1 MAIRLLPDT
10 LEESNEINRRF
21 NRTFDQ
27 LDAARYAIIPDL
39 GQAMFGEWVIITGE
53 EKEIREE
60 WRVAR
65 DYQYRIA
72 AAEPIVV
79 YGGTALGSNFAGVA
93 VSFQTNAEVG
103 ASTSVS
109 NDPTSIGVAFY
120 QVNAIK
126 LPTGA
131 SREPISGYEA
141 LRRFGLYARSLI
153 TKQGV
158 KLISTNIR
166 HWASLENPAWKQL
179 VIDFEVEAESDIALA
194 LWDRLNDE
202 LEDFLDTLEGKLTS
216 DLHDLI
222 SITVQW

>member
-1 MAIRLLPDT
+1 MAIRLLPDA

-27 LDAARYAIIPDL
+27 LDAARYAIVPDP
-39 GQAMFGEWVIITGE
+39 GQATFAEWVIITGE
-53 EKEIREE
+53 EEEIREE
-60 WRVAR
+60 RRVAR

-79 YGGTALGSNFAGVA
+79 YGSRILLSNFAGVA
-93 VSFQTNAEVG
+93 VSFQINAEIG
-103 ASTSVS
+103 ASTRVS
-109 NDPTSIGVAFY
+109 NDPTSSGVAFY
-120 QVNAIK
+120 QVNAFE
-126 LPTGA
+126 LRTGA

-141 LRRFGLYARSLI
+141 LRRFDLYARSLI

-166 HWASLENPAWKQL
+166 DWASLENPEWKQL

-194 LWDRLNDE
+194 LWDRLNDD

-222 SITVQW
+222 SMTVQW